1 MESLTC
7 AAFAAGEEEEEDA
20 AAVDFWFHSPMR
32 PEVLP
37 LRTVRG
43 WGRPPPPPLL
53 LILKVFSNNQ
63 YYIHDRFFRAPSLP
77 NTLTTTA

>member
-7 AAFAAGEEEEEDA
+7 AAFAAGEEEEDA

-53 LILKVFSNNQ
+53 LILKVFSNNP
-63 YYIHDRFFRAPSLP
+63 YYIHDRFFKAPSLP